1 MEEGNVMKLMET
13 VSYLDTLLNIKSIDD
28 ISLNGLQ
35 VENSGEFASIYCS
48 VDISGELVERASENS
63 LIIVHHGLFWG
74 KPLPITRN
82 IYKII
87 RLLINKNC
95 ALYASHIP
103 IDLHNEFGNN
113 HGFYKLTG
121 WESFK
126 TDPFSLYNKLYLS
139 SIIEFPEEY
148 SIDNIIE
155 KIIPFIGNNLTIWDF
170 GKKKIKTL
178 GFASGGGSLCI
189 GEALEKGLD
198 LYITGETSHN
208 SYWKAK
214 ENNMNIIFAGHYNT
228 EQIGVKLLGKHLS
241 EKCSLPFEFIDLP
254 TGL

>member
-1 MEEGNVMKLMET
+1 MKLSEI
-13 VSYLDTLLNIKSIDD
+13 VSYMDTLLNIKAIDD

-35 VENSGEFASIYCS
+35 VENNGNFSDIYGS
-48 VDISGELVERASENS
+48 VDISAELIKNCSENS

-74 KPLPITRN
+74 KPVPITRN
-82 IYKII
+82 IYEII
-87 RLLINKNC
+87 KLLISKNC

-103 IDLHNEFGNN
+103 LDFHNELGNN
-113 HGFYKLTG
+113 HGFYKLIG
-121 WESFK
+121 WEKFK
-126 TDPFSLYNKLYLS
+126 TEPFSLYNKLYLS

-148 SIDNIIE
+148 SLNDIIE
-155 KIIPFIGNNLTIWDF
+155 KIKPVIGNNLTIWDF

-178 GFASGGGSLCI
+178 GFASGGGSI
-189 GEALEKGLD
+189 SIAEALEKNIN

-214 ENNMNIIFAGHYNT
+214 ENNINIIFAGHYNT
-228 EQIGVKLLGKHLS
+228 EKIGVDLLGKHLS
-241 EKCSLPFEFIDLP
+241 EKFSLNFKFIDLP